1 VSDFSRKDFLTTIGT
16 VGAGVGLPVAASAQT
31 APVQVAQTHEHAPA
45 KRPARKPAQ
54 PLTNEPEAYTFFS
67 EPEWKFVEAAVERLI
82 PADAHNPGAFEAGV
96 AFYIDQ
102 QLAGAYGLA
111 AKMYKRGPWNPSAAP
126 EYGYQLAL
134 TPQQVYRLGIAA
146 TNAYC
151 RKTHGKTFDALSP
164 ANQDEVLN
172 QLDQSKLSFDAVPA
186 KAFFEMLLASTVEGF
201 FADPLYGGNRDK
213 IGWKLVGFPGAA
225 AAYIGLIE
233 RHNVAYNVTPV
244 GISEL
249 QKQEE
254 AMADMHMAMDE
265 MQKHEEI
272 ARRALGVKK

>member
-1 VSDFSRKDFLTTIGT
+1 MSDFSRKDFLTTIGT

-31 APVQVAQTHEHAPA
+31 LPTQVAQTHEHAAPA
-45 KRPARKPAQ
+45 KRPAKKAQ
-54 PLTNEPEAYTFFS
+54 PLTSEPEAYTYFT

-82 PADAHNPGAFEAGV
+82 PADAHSPGAFEAGV

-102 QLAGAYGLA
+102 QLVGAYGLA
-111 AKMYKRGPWNPSAAP
+111 AKMYKRGPWVPTAAP

-134 TPQQVYRLGIAA
+134 TPAQVYRLGIAD

-151 RKTHGKTFDALSP
+151 TKTYSKTFDALDP
-164 ANQDEVLN
+164 AHQDEVLN
-172 QLDQSKLSFDAVPA
+172 MLDQSKLSFDDVPA
-186 KAFFEMLLASTVEGF
+186 KAFFEMLLANTIEGF

-244 GISEL
+244 GISDL

-265 MQKHEEI
+265 MQKHEDI
-272 ARRALGVKK
+272 ANKALGVK

>member
-1 VSDFSRKDFLTTIGT
+1 MSDVSRKDFLTTVGT
-16 VGAGVGLPVAASAQT
+16 VGAGVGLPVAVSAET
-31 APVQVAQTHEHAPA
+31 APVQVAETHTPPGKHPG
-45 KRPARKPAQ
+45 KKKPAA
-54 PLTNEPEAYTFFS
+54 PLTSEPEAYTYFT

-82 PADAHNPGAFEAGV
+82 PADAHGPGAFEAGV

-111 AKMYKRGPWNPSAAP
+111 AKMYKRGPWVPSAP
-126 EYGYQLAL
+126 PQFGYQLAL

-151 RKTHGKTFDALSP
+151 TKAHGKTFDALSP

-172 QLDQSKLSFDAVPA
+172 QLDQAKLSFDQVPA
-186 KAFFEMLLASTVEGF
+186 KAFFEMLLATTIEGF

-244 GISEL
+244 GISDL
-249 QKQEE
+249 QKQED
-254 AMADMHMAMDE
+254 AMTDMHMAMNE
-265 MQKHEEI
+265 MQKHDEI
-272 ARRALGVKK
+272 ARKALGVK